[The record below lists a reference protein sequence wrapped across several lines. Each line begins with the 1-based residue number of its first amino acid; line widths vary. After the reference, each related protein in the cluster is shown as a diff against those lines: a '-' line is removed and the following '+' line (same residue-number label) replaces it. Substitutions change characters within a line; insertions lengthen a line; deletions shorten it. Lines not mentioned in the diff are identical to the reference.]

1 MTGIGLARPGQSWSS
16 AVTSHFPSG
25 RPLFSLLE
33 DTFVSAE
40 GHRLTVHGRW
50 GDIEVSDDSP
60 LVREALNRMSL
71 GPVSLENIPVL
82 FAEFNRWREEGY
94 CGPEWPR
101 LRLTLDELGGC
112 VVPSLGLHDGAGP
125 ILSLMAVASD
135 AVFRWPGIDDHDLI
149 EVSPRARIEDVDG
162 DQALVG
168 AGPPYIVVL
177 HRTPAPGIAKQ
188 LLDGKTTV
196 AEVAE
201 RLQVD
206 RGIVAD
212 VVAYLASAGFILTDD
227 SGKTD
232 RTPCGHR

>member
-1 MTGIGLARPGQSWSS
+1 
-16 AVTSHFPSG
+16 VTSHFPSG

-33 DTFVSAE
+33 DTYVSAA

-50 GDIEVSDDSP
+50 GDVEVSDDSP

-82 FAEFNRWREEGY
+82 FAEFNRWRTEGF
-94 CGPEWPR
+94 CGTEWPR

-125 ILSLMAVASD
+125 ILSLVAVVGD
-135 AVFRWPGIDDHDLI
+135 AVFRWPQIEDDDPI
-149 EVSPRARIEDVDG
+149 EFPPEARIEDVDG
-162 DQALVG
+162 DQALVC
-168 AGPPYIVVL
+168 AGPPYLVVL
-177 HRTPAPGIAKQ
+177 HRTPATGIVKL

-201 RLQVD
+201 RLQLD
-206 RGIVAD
+206 PDIVAD
-212 VVAYLASAGFILTDD
+212 VVAYLASAGFILTEG
-227 SGKTD
+227 S
-232 RTPCGHR
+232 R

>member
-1 MTGIGLARPGQSWSS
+1 M
-16 AVTSHFPSG
+16 TSHFPSG

-33 DTFVSAE
+33 DTSVSAD

-50 GDIEVSDDSP
+50 GDIDVSDDSP

-82 FAEFNRWREEGY
+82 FDEFNRWRAEGY
-94 CGPEWPR
+94 CGTEWPR

-125 ILSLMAVASD
+125 ILSLMAVVSD
-135 AVFRWPGIDDHDLI
+135 AVFRWPQIEDDDPI
-149 EVSPRARIEDVDG
+149 EIPPEARIEDVEG
-162 DQALVG
+162 DQALVCP
-168 AGPPYIVVL
+168 GPPYLVVL

-188 LLDGKTTV
+188 LLDGRTTV
-196 AEVAE
+196 AEVAN

-206 RGIVAD
+206 QGIVAD
-212 VVAYLASAGFILTDD
+212 VVAYLASAGFILTVDPGRSD
-227 SGKTD
+227 KTPSG
-232 RTPCGHR
+232 HH